1 MNFHGESSPRETKE
15 KRGGKVHNCLNALL
29 CFSGTAMTAVKLFV
43 VLFIFF
49 PNYSSATDTVTPSK
63 PLLDDGQT
71 LISAGE
77 VFELGFF
84 SPTNSVNRYVGLW
97 YKKAPQ
103 GMILWVA
110 NRDKPL
116 KDSSGR
122 LSITQTGKVVILNN
136 QSSTPIWASDS
147 SAKNPTLQLL
157 STGNLVVK
165 DGGSGKLVWQSFDH
179 PCDTLIAGM
188 KLGWN
193 LETRQN
199 WILSSWNSPN
209 DPSTGNYTYEV
220 DPRGL
225 PQIIQRKGSEVQY
238 RSGSWDGVRFGGD
251 PPVGPNPLYTPI
263 FVFNTSHVYYTYENN
278 EASSSLTAFRLNP
291 SSTIEQFSWN
301 YQRQEWVSVYTLQK
315 DQCDSFEHCGPN
327 GVCNVN
333 LDLICHCPTG
343 FVPKMPR
350 DWERFDWGSG
360 CVPKTKLNCSSE
372 KGFKKFSHYKLPYG
386 LKFLAQ
392 RTVLSIEDCKEIC
405 LRNCSC
411 SAYALSGV
419 SGCMLWFDED
429 LIDMT
434 EYNVGGQDLY
444 IKMAA
449 SELAPENDSR
459 RTVIIISVSI
469 ISILVLLICIG
480 GYVLLNMK
488 NSSHKSQAER
498 MLPNQ
503 EEEQHSDALT
513 EDVELPLFDLNT
525 IMSATDNFS
534 TGNKIGEGGFG
545 PVYTAVLPT
554 GQEVAVKR
562 LSKDSGQ
569 GVIEFKNEVILIAK
583 LQHRNLVRLL
593 GCCIHREER
602 MLIYEYMP
610 NKSLDLYLFN
620 QTKGTAL
627 NWQMRFDII
636 VGIARG
642 LLYLHRDSR
651 LRIIHRDLKASNI
664 LLDNEMNPKI
674 SDFGLARIF
683 GGDQNEVTTKR
694 VVGTYGYMSPEY
706 AIDGL
711 FSVKSDVFSFGV
723 MILEILSGKRNRGF
737 QHSDHD
743 LNLLGHAWKL
753 WNEKRPLEV
762 VDVLVKDVNESEAMR
777 CIQVGLLCVQKR
789 PEDRPLMSA
798 VLFMLDSENPSLPQP
813 KQPGFYVGRVSSEVD
828 SSSSCNQPFT
838 STELTVTR
846 LQGR

>member
-1 MNFHGESSPRETKE
+1 
-15 KRGGKVHNCLNALL
+15 
-29 CFSGTAMTAVKLFV
+29 MTSIKLFV
-43 VLFIFF
+43 VLLIFF
-49 PNYSSATDTVTPSK
+49 PNYSSATDTITPSQ
-63 PLLDDGQT
+63 PLLDDNQT

-77 VFELGFF
+77 VFQLGFF
-84 SPTNSVNRYVGLW
+84 QQPNSENRFVGLW

-116 KDSSGR
+116 KDESGR
-122 LSITQTGKVVILNN
+122 LAVTQTGNIVILNN
-136 QSSTPIWASDS
+136 QSTTPIWSSNS
-147 SAKNPTLQLL
+147 SATKPSLQLL
-157 STGNLVVK
+157 STGNLVLK
-165 DGGSGKLVWQSFDH
+165 DGGSGKLVWESFDH
-179 PCDTLIAGM
+179 PCDTLISGM

-199 WILSSWNSPN
+199 WFLSSWNSPD

-225 PQIIQRKGSEVQY
+225 PQLLQRKGTEVEY
-238 RSGSWDGVRFGGD
+238 RSGPWDGVRFGGD
-251 PPVGPNPLYTPI
+251 PPMSPNAIYKPI
-263 FVFNTSHVYYTYENN
+263 FVFNTSHVYYTYEIN
-278 EASSSLTAFRLNP
+278 EASTLTTFRLNP
-291 SSTIEQFSWN
+291 SGIIEQFRWIN
-301 YQRQEWVSVYTLQK
+301 ERQEWLSVYTLQK
-315 DQCDSFEHCGPN
+315 DRCDSFGHCGPN

-343 FVPKMPR
+343 YVPKAPR
-350 DWERFDWGSG
+350 DWEKFDWGSG
-360 CVPKTKLNCSSE
+360 CVPKTKLNCSSDM
-372 KGFKKFSHYKLPYG
+372 GFKKFPHFKLPYG
-386 LKFLAQ
+386 LKFLVQ
-392 RTVLSIEDCKEIC
+392 RTVVGIEDCKDIC
-405 LRNCSC
+405 SRNCSC
-411 SAYALSGV
+411 MAYALSGV

-429 LIDMT
+429 LLDMT
-434 EYNVGGQDLY
+434 EYNNVGGQDLY

-449 SELAPENDSR
+449 SELAPEKDGK
-459 RTVIIISVSI
+459 RTGIIISVSV
-469 ISILVLLICIG
+469 ISVLLLLIIIG
-480 GYVLLNMK
+480 GYIIWKRMTN
-488 NSSHKSQAER
+488 SHKSQGER
-498 MLPNQ
+498 MLPNIDH
-503 EEEQHSDALT
+503 EEQHSDVLT
-513 EDVELPLFDLNT
+513 EDVELPLFDLET
-525 IMSATDNFS
+525 IMSATDNLS
-534 TGNKIGEGGFG
+534 PTNKIGEGGFG
-545 PVYTAVLPT
+545 PVYKAVLPT
-554 GQEVAVKR
+554 GEEVAVKR

-569 GVIEFKNEVILIAK
+569 GVMEFKNEVILIAK

-602 MLIYEYMP
+602 MLIYEYLP
-610 NKSLDLYLFN
+610 NKSLNLYLFD

-683 GGDQNEVTTKR
+683 GGDQNEVNTKR

-706 AIDGL
+706 AIDGI

-723 MILEILSGKRNRGF
+723 MVLEILGGKKNRGF
-737 QHSDHD
+737 NHPDHD

-753 WNEKRPLEV
+753 WNEHRPLEL
-762 VDVLVKDVNESEAMR
+762 VDVLVKDVNVSEAVR

-789 PEDRPLMSA
+789 PEERPLMSA

-813 KQPGFYVGRVSSEVD
+813 KQPGFYVERVSSEVD
-828 SSSSCNQPFT
+828 SSSSWNQPYT
-838 STELTVTR
+838 STDITVTR
-846 LQGR
+846 LQGRFLQETPLMVVEGFCASSEVKP